1 MKESIGSTYLF
12 EIVIVFV
19 LLFTGY
25 LCLSINYARSYQIKD
40 SIINVIERNK
50 GLNDV
55 AKKQI
60 KNYLSD
66 VGFRTIGKCGDGYTA
81 YDVDGKEMTDGKGV
95 YCVRKIISQSGT
107 EELPERAYYQVNVFY
122 QLDLPIFNSVFS
134 FKTIGDS
141 YQIHKP
147 LD

>member
-25 LCLSINYARSYQIKD
+25 LCLSVNYARSYQVKD
-40 SIINVIERNK
+40 SIINIIERNK

-55 AKKQI
+55 AKGEI
-60 KNYLSD
+60 KAYLAD
-66 VGFRTIGKCGDGYTA
+66 VGFRSTGTCSNGYTP
-81 YDVDGKEMTDGKGV
+81 YDVDGKQQNNVGV
-95 YCVRKIISQSGT
+95 YCVRKIVSQYQT
-107 EELPERAYYQVNVFY
+107 EELPQMVYYQVNVFY
-122 QLDLPIFNSVFS
+122 KLDLPIFNSVFA

-141 YQIHKP
+141 FQIRNP